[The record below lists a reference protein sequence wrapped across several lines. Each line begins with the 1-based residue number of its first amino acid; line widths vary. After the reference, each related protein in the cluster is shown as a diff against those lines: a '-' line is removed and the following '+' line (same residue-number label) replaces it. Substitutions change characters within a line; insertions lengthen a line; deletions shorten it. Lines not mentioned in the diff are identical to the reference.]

1 MQGDLQETCCPIST
15 SGVSMRCL
23 STLLHSP
30 IFTIYPL
37 CISPQGWLKHGRKDE
52 QLHPAN
58 LAFFIAQCV
67 IFAQEGCV
75 FLPADYDPWPYKFE
89 FFCHFKNFNSVLLV
103 CVGGSDSSLLPLQ
116 PFFWVP
122 PMEHQII
129 GAPKSEQ
136 GTQQTSSLSNVSIP
150 TLTHLPPDD
159 AIPSISEHTQL
170 MEQWETLLKTGLKM
184 DRLSSPTQQ
193 LTNRIA
199 HYIRHSRGGES
210 IFRAQTTWKSRGREA
225 AVL

>member
-1 MQGDLQETCCPIST
+1 
-15 SGVSMRCL
+15 
-23 STLLHSP
+23 
-30 IFTIYPL
+30 
-37 CISPQGWLKHGRKDE
+37 
-52 QLHPAN
+52 
-58 LAFFIAQCV
+58 
-67 IFAQEGCV
+67 
-75 FLPADYDPWPYKFE
+75 
-89 FFCHFKNFNSVLLV
+89 
-103 CVGGSDSSLLPLQ
+103 
-116 PFFWVP
+116 
-122 PMEHQII
+122 MEHQII

-199 HYIRHSRGGES
+199 HYIRHCQGGES